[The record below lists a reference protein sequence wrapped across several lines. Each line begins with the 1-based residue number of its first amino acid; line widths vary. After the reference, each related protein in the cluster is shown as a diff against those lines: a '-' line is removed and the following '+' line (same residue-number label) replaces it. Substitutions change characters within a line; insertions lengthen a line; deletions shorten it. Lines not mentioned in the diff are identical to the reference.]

1 VKGVGEVGAGKLIS
15 KFGTVENI
23 YAHIDELTPK
33 QREAFEN
40 SKGHIQLS
48 HTLVTIKTDIP
59 VDIDEDAMLVNCEYD
74 PKVAD
79 LFEKYEFGS
88 LKKYLGNV
96 QPTAPKEE
104 KKGGSVS
111 DFFPLLDV
119 VLDFLS
125 DIRRKLRV
133 DLLEIRFC
141 MAGGDPADLGIQYG
155 RTVAAVSALDP
166 QLERLFVIKKKHIRV
181 ECDFNGEKSQ
191 VWANVRLTITVGRI
205 LSMGLRHGTKALRE
219 YMKIMKLRKGGA
231 TK

>member
-1 VKGVGEVGAGKLIS
+1 MGWLIALAVLGLLLWIPLGVTASYDESGAVVKLVLGFLRFQLYPGK
-15 KFGTVENI
+15 
-23 YAHIDELTPK
+23 PK
-33 QREAFEN
+33 KKKE
-40 SKGHIQLS
+40 
-48 HTLVTIKTDIP
+48 IP
-59 VDIDEDAMLVNCEYD
+59 EK
-74 PKVAD
+74 PK
-79 LFEKYEFGS
+79 KQP
-88 LKKYLGNV
+88 KK
-96 QPTAPKEE
+96 QPETKQE
-104 KKGGSVS
+104 KKGGSLS
-111 DFFPLLDV
+111 DFFPLVDV

-133 DLLEIRFC
+133 ELLEIRFC

-155 RTVAAVSALDP
+155 RAVAAVSALDP

>member
-1 VKGVGEVGAGKLIS
+1 MGWLIALAVIVAVLWIPLGVTASYDESGAVVKLVLGFLRFQLYPGK
-15 KFGTVENI
+15 
-23 YAHIDELTPK
+23 PK
-33 QREAFEN
+33 EKKE
-40 SKGHIQLS
+40 KPE
-48 HTLVTIKTDIP
+48 K
-59 VDIDEDAMLVNCEYD
+59 
-74 PKVAD
+74 PKK
-79 LFEKYEFGS
+79 EKQPT
-88 LKKYLGNV
+88 K
-96 QPTAPKEE
+96 QPTAKEE
-104 KKGGSVS
+104 KKGGSLS
-111 DFFPLLDV
+111 DFFPLVDV

-125 DIRRKLRV
+125 DVRRKLRV
-133 DLLEIRFC
+133 DLLELRFC